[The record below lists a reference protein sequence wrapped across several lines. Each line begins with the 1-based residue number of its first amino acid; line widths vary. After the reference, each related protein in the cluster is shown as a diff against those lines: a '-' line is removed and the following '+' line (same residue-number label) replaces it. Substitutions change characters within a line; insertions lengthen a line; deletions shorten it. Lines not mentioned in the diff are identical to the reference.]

1 MFCYISNCTLVIGIE
16 FIVFIKTSVKLLKIS
31 ILNVLQ
37 SKRKQ

>member
-1 MFCYISNCTLVIGIE
+1 MFCYISNCTLVICAE
-16 FIVFIKTSVKLLKIS
+16 FIVFIKTSVKLLKIN